1 MNTTFLSCE
10 GTIIFKS
17 NAILDVMVAQQIHR
31 CKISPQL
38 EKEFEKNSKI
48 RSVKLDEIQWLTIGD
63 FVLID
68 PGDGG
73 YWQITRVYPR
83 KSLLYRRAASANSF
97 RLKEA
102 QVIAANVD
110 QMVAVLAITQPEI
123 KWNLL
128 DRYLVQAEACGLK
141 ALICFTKC
149 DLLASLPM
157 SYRQEF
163 FAQITNYQHLGYDIL
178 QTSSVTGSGMT
189 DLMQCM
195 HGKSSIFLGKSGVGK
210 TSLLNG
216 LFQGYQQRTNA
227 VNPIT
232 GKGRHTT
239 TTLNLLSLDAKS
251 SVIDTPGT
259 REFGLWDIVAD
270 ELAGYFPEMQPLIGK
285 CKFRLDCLH
294 DEEPGCAIRAGVM
307 AGNIS
312 PFRYRSYLKLLK
324 EA

>member
-1 MNTTFLSCE
+1 MNTTSLSCD

-17 NAILDVMVAQQIHR
+17 NSIFDVMSAQQIQR

-38 EKEFEKNSKI
+38 EREFVKNSKFG
-48 RSVKLDEIQWLTIGD
+48 SVKLDEIQWLTIGD
-63 FVLID
+63 FVRID
-68 PGDGG
+68 PGDGDH
-73 YWQITRVYPR
+73 WQITQVYPR
-83 KSLLYRRAASANSF
+83 KSLLYRRAASPNAY

-110 QMVAVLAITQPEI
+110 QMVAVLAITRPEI

-141 ALICFTKC
+141 ALICFTKS
-149 DLLASLPM
+149 DLFDSLPT
-157 SYRQEF
+157 SFRQELLVQF
-163 FAQITNYQHLGYDIL
+163 ENYQHLGYDII
-178 QTSSVTGSGMT
+178 QTSSLSGAGMT
-189 DLMQCM
+189 DLMQRLN
-195 HGKSSIFLGKSGVGK
+195 GKSSIFLGKSGVGK

-216 LFQGYQQRTNA
+216 LFEGYQQRTNA

-239 TTLNLLSLDAKS
+239 TTLNLLSLDAHS

-270 ELAGYFPEMQPLIGK
+270 ELAGYFPEMEPLIGK
-285 CKFRLDCLH
+285 CKFRMDCLH
-294 DEEPGCAIRAGVM
+294 DEEPGCAIRASVV